1 MCDSG
6 HAIGA
11 HAQEEPWHAPHRA
24 EEFCIRFIQNNHT
37 SLVLLISRAIIA
49 RIARAAAAAA
59 KYNIISGI

>member
-37 SLVLLISRAIIA
+37 SLVLLISRADKV
-49 RIARAAAAAA
+49 RARARAPRGGGE
-59 KYNIISGI
+59 I